1 LKPMGAALAVAT
13 RMGMRRY
20 FNIELKSRREAAF
33 PN

>member
-1 LKPMGAALAVAT
+1 MGAALAVAT
-13 RMGMRRY
+13 RRGMRRY